1 MTGRTAWKNR
11 VFYMQADV
19 KLRQREE
26 QMPSKDAVDA
36 AFPGSSFAFA
46 YFEAEEAPFLRQ
58 THLASTDGIMK

>member
-11 VFYMQADV
+11 VFFMQADV

-26 QMPSKDAVDA
+26 QLPSKDAVDA
-36 AFPGSSFAFA
+36 AFAFA

-58 THLASTDGIMK
+58 THLANTDGKP

>member
-11 VFYMQADV
+11 VFFMQADV

-26 QMPSKDAVDA
+26 QVPSKDAVDA

-46 YFEAEEAPFLRQ
+46 YFEAKEAPFLRQ
-58 THLASTDGIMK
+58 THLANTDGKP

>member
-26 QMPSKDAVDA
+26 QVPSKDTVDA

-58 THLASTDGIMK
+58 THLANTDGKP